1 MQGIFSKDKMG
12 NYDYDALPLSASVYC
27 LELSLW
33 YIWHTLTVF
42 LIAGIELS
50 GLKSATNSGT
60 D

>member
-1 MQGIFSKDKMG
+1 MG

-33 YIWHTLTVF
+33 YILHTLTVF
-42 LIAGIELS
+42 LIAGIKLS
-50 GLKSATNSGT
+50 GLKPAAISVT